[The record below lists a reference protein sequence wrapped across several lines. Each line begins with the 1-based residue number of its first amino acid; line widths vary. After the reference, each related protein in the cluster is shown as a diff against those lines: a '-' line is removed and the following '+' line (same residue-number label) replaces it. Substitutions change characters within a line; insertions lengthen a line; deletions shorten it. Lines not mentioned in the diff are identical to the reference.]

1 MHKNNSQLLKWTSLT
16 LLLVPYLLYVGFVI
30 RAGHGPV
37 DYETFVDIGHRL
49 RDGREIYG
57 ENSYYPMTFVMI
69 FALFSWLPRPISVA
83 IWLLAPVVF
92 ALLIT
97 RGSPLVL
104 MFAPTFGHLAGGQT
118 ALFGMLGLW
127 GYRKYITTNSL
138 RGGIFLALALLKP
151 QLGIVPLSFALTQWW
166 KEFRIHKCIVRQAW
180 AWVITTII
188 IYLPGFFIMPDWPSR
203 WLSHPRPL
211 FDRAMAGF
219 IPRTLLYIV
228 SSQTLAYWIILSLT
242 GMLLLLGIWLLNRKV
257 ITLDLAVLWGFVTS
271 PLVHDYDLIQLV
283 PLLDKPVLS
292 VIAVLLSIPGWFVIL
307 FAYSSNSAWYAF
319 TMIAPGVLCT
329 LLYQKHKA
337 YS

>member
-1 MHKNNSQLLKWTSLT
+1 
-16 LLLVPYLLYVGFVI
+16 
-30 RAGHGPV
+30 
-37 DYETFVDIGHRL
+37 
-49 RDGREIYG
+49 
-57 ENSYYPMTFVMI
+57 
-69 FALFSWLPRPISVA
+69 
-83 IWLLAPVVF
+83 
-92 ALLIT
+92 
-97 RGSPLVL
+97 
-104 MFAPTFGHLAGGQT
+104 
-118 ALFGMLGLW
+118 
-127 GYRKYITTNSL
+127 
-138 RGGIFLALALLKP
+138 
-151 QLGIVPLSFALTQWW
+151 
-166 KEFRIHKCIVRQAW
+166 
-180 AWVITTII
+180 
-188 IYLPGFFIMPDWPSR
+188 MPDWPSR